1 MFDFALKD
9 DKKDR
14 SADNAD
20 QSFRSSV
27 TSRMTD
33 LEDTDNE
40 EVKKVNSPTNGGLQ
54 FASSDSDREQEDT
67 LRKVEQRKEVLGRFT
82 LA

>member
-27 TSRMTD
+27 TSRITD
-33 LEDTDNE
+33 LEDTENE

-54 FASSDSDREQEDT
+54 FASSDTDKEQEDT

>member
-1 MFDFALKD
+1 
-9 DKKDR
+9 
-14 SADNAD
+14 
-20 QSFRSSV
+20 
-27 TSRMTD
+27 MTD
-33 LEDTDNE
+33 LEDTENE

-54 FASSDSDREQEDT
+54 FASSDTDKEQEDT